1 MSIAT
6 VSGEPISTYFSEV
19 PKFTEWCYRRYSSGN
34 ANQLS
39 SVSPPTAV
47 FLLLDIIK
55 LTLFDYVVKV
65 FLCAR
70 GTHSF

>member
-6 VSGEPISTYFSEV
+6 VSGEPISTYFAEV
-19 PKFTEWCYRRYSSGN
+19 PKFTEWCYRRDPSGN

-47 FLLLDIIK
+47 FLLLDI
-55 LTLFDYVVKV
+55 V
-65 FLCAR
+65 
-70 GTHSF
+70 